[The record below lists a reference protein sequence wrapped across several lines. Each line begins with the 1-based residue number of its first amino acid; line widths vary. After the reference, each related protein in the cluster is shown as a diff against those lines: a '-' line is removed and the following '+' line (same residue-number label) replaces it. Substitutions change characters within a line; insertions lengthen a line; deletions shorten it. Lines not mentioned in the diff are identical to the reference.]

1 MEEKKPANKEVFR
14 KTRNK
19 YYLRGEEREQN
30 KVLFL
35 FLFFKIVATV
45 SCQKWQLTIA
55 IFDSLL

>member
-19 YYLRGEEREQN
+19 YYLRGEEIEQN

-45 SCQKWQLTIA
+45 SCQK
-55 IFDSLL
+55 